1 MFIISELTNGT
12 WHLVAISY
20 INQPTKVFFSYS
32 TDFVVI
38 LWRGPSDIW
47 LLFTGHLISCR
58 GVINFPEEVGK
69 RYSKSHSSKPKD
81 SSLRRCIMY
90 KHKLHKYKAWN
101 CHIPQDD
108 LQTTQRRDLF
118 FSLGIQHF
126 LPTRFGWPEQG
137 FRVKPL
143 RISSSHCQRR
153 FLKFSAYAMAL
164 YAVHD
169 RQFEDLQWGHFQQ
182 SASESVHW

>member
-32 TDFVVI
+32 TDFGVI

-47 LLFTGHLISCR
+47 LLFTGQLISCR

-81 SSLRRCIMY
+81 SSLRRCIMW

-108 LQTTQRRDLF
+108 IQTTQRRDRFFFIGNPAFFAHPFWMAGTGFSCETSQNLL
-118 FSLGIQHF
+118 FSL
-126 LPTRFGWPEQG
+126 
-137 FRVKPL
+137 
-143 RISSSHCQRR
+143 
-153 FLKFSAYAMAL
+153 
-164 YAVHD
+164 
-169 RQFEDLQWGHFQQ
+169 
-182 SASESVHW
+182 SEAFPQI